1 MQATV
6 QEGSA
11 AHERMRQEEDE
22 LGAKHSAEMER
33 INQKYGGSLRRY
45 SVYLLSWY
53 KITQFTCFPGTR
65 VQILTL
71 RSPLRSVNRERAP
84 SGSEK
89 LQFTCF
95 NGKKSTKVTNTDA
108 FALCA
113 ASSASVPLLE
123 AKNSAKRA
131 RRWMRVWPRDLA
143 RMFYSRIHL

>member
-1 MQATV
+1 MSSEAKLREMQATV

-53 KITQFTCFPGTR
+53 KITQFTSFPGTR
-65 VQILTL
+65 VQILAL
-71 RSPLRSVNRERAP
+71 RSSLRSVNRKRAS

-89 LQFTCF
+89 LQI
-95 NGKKSTKVTNTDA
+95 
-108 FALCA
+108 FALL
-113 ASSASVPLLE
+113 VKKE
-123 AKNSAKRA
+123 YK
-131 RRWMRVWPRDLA
+131 
-143 RMFYSRIHL
+143 Y

>member
-11 AHERMRQEEDE
+11 AHERMRHEEEE

-45 SVYLLSWY
+45 SVYLLFWY
-53 KITQFTCFPGTR
+53 KITQFTCFPGTK
-65 VQILTL
+65 VQIRML
-71 RSPLRSVNRERAP
+71 RSPLPSVNRKRAS

-95 NGKKSTKVTNTDA
+95 TGKKKSTNTEA

-131 RRWMRVWPRDLA
+131 RRWMMV
-143 RMFYSRIHL
+143 

>member
-11 AHERMRQEEDE
+11 AHERMRHEEEE

-45 SVYLLSWY
+45 SVYLLFWY
-53 KITQFTCFPGTR
+53 KITQFTCFPGTK
-65 VQILTL
+65 VQILML
-71 RSPLRSVNRERAP
+71 RSPLPSVNRKRAS

-95 NGKKSTKVTNTDA
+95 TGKKKIQILTLS
-108 FALCA
+108 L
-113 ASSASVPLLE
+113 SAQRQAQACLFW
-123 AKNSAKRA
+123 KRKT
-131 RRWMRVWPRDLA
+131 PQKGQEDG
-143 RMFYSRIHL
+143 